1 MKPFSPSKWPSDVP
15 DNFKYEE
22 FVFLII
28 FYSELITIFRAFGTQ
43 IKFIPE
49 TDELLV
55 TAGESD
61 RVYMIALKESYK
73 IRLIFDPD
81 SSILHK
87 EENTVSAKLCA
98 VMEKPKNGP
107 KNVKIRAKI
116 LSDPR
121 LTKTDSDIVEI
132 G

>member
-1 MKPFSPSKWPSDVP
+1 MIF
-15 DNFKYEE
+15 
-22 FVFLII
+22 II
-28 FYSELITIFRAFGTQ
+28 LYKRISELLTIFRAFGTQ
-43 IKFIPE
+43 IKFIPK

-61 RVYMIALKESYK
+61 HVYMITLKESYK
-73 IRLIFDPD
+73 IRVMFEPD

-98 VMEKPKNGP
+98 IMEKPKNGP